1 MLMSRYDDLEIRS
14 EEVQEILGTPPA
26 WLVRFGTIIAFFT
39 IGILIL
45 VGIVV
50 KYPDTIVADIKVSST
65 DPPKKLIAEQ
75 GNYITNILVN
85 NEDTVQA
92 GQTILVFEPKA
103 NFEDILT
110 LENYLLAVERL
121 NDSFLLAFNPPVDLL
136 LGEIQEDLYEFLE
149 KQEAL
154 RISQTKRLENLSLR
168 QLERQLRNAKTTIR
182 RKKRDKAEIQKQ
194 LNLANQQFD
203 REQNLLKENLIQA
216 DRIRHTQEEI
226 LAYERSLQGIES
238 TIKNKEFE
246 IEMIE
251 DRLNG
256 AEKSGTKSTSNASLE
271 LKDSFINLQY
281 KLESWKKRYL
291 VVSPINGIVLFTNEN
306 IGEKQYVRAESEL
319 IKVVP
324 VNQKEIK
331 GKIDLNLSGS
341 GKVAEG
347 QRVVVKFKS
356 YPFPEFGAVIGKVS
370 RKGKVP
376 IDGKIPVEVTFPDGL
391 RTTTGR
397 IIETGREMPGEAEI
411 IMNKKRFVTRI
422 FENFRE
428 AIS

>member
-1 MLMSRYDDLEIRS
+1 MSRYDDLEIRS
-14 EEVQEILGTPPA
+14 EEVQEILGTPPS
-26 WLVRFGTIIAFFT
+26 WLVRFGTITAFVT
-39 IGILIL
+39 IGVLIGVGLL
-45 VGIVV
+45 VR
-50 KYPDTIVADIKVSST
+50 YPDTIVAEIKVSST
-65 DPPKKLIAEQ
+65 DPPKKLIAEE
-75 GNYITNILVN
+75 GNYITHILIN

-92 GQTILVFEPKA
+92 GQTLLVFEPKA

-121 NDSFLLAFNPPVDLL
+121 NDSFLLAFNPPGDLL

-149 KQEAL
+149 KQEGL
-154 RISQTKRLENLSLR
+154 RISQTKRLENLSIR
-168 QLERQLRNAKTTIR
+168 QLERQLSKAKTTIR
-182 RKKRDKAEIQKQ
+182 RRKRDKADIQRQ
-194 LNLANQQFD
+194 LNLAYQQFD
-203 REQNLLKENLIQA
+203 REQNLLKENLIEP
-216 DRIRHTQEEI
+216 DRLRHTQEEI
-226 LAYERSLQGIES
+226 LSYERSIQGFES
-238 TIKNKEFE
+238 TIKNKQFE
-246 IEMIE
+246 IEMIQGE
-251 DRLNG
+251 ING
-256 AEKSGTKSTSNASLE
+256 AENNSGRSTSNASLE

-281 KLESWKKRYL
+281 KLENWKKRYL

-306 IGEKQYVRAESEL
+306 IGEKQYVRAEAEL

-324 VNQKEIK
+324 VNLKEIK
-331 GKIDLNLSGS
+331 GKIDLKLGGS

-356 YPFPEFGAVIGKVS
+356 YPFPEFGAVIGIVS

-376 IDGKIPVEVTFPDGL
+376 IDGKIPIEVTFPEGL
-391 RTTTGR
+391 KTTTGR

>member
-1 MLMSRYDDLEIRS
+1 M
-14 EEVQEILGTPPA
+14 GTPPG
-26 WLVRFGTIIAFFT
+26 WLVRFGTMIAFLT
-39 IGILIL
+39 VGVLIGVGVL
-45 VGIVV
+45 VR
-50 KYPDTIVADIKVSST
+50 YPDTILVDIKVSST
-65 DPPKKLIAEQ
+65 DPPKKLIAEE
-75 GNYITNILVN
+75 GNYITHILVN

-92 GQTILVFEPKA
+92 GQTLLVFEPKA

-110 LENYLLAVERL
+110 LENYILAVERL
-121 NDSFLLAFNPPVDLL
+121 NDSFLLAFNPPGDLL

-149 KQEAL
+149 KQEGL
-154 RISQTKRLENLSLR
+154 RISQSKRLEKLSVR
-168 QLERQLRNAKTTIR
+168 QLERQLSKARTTIR
-182 RKKRDKAEIQKQ
+182 RKKREKAEIQKQ
-194 LNLANQQFD
+194 LNLANQQFG
-203 REQNLLKENLIQA
+203 REQNLLNENLISP

-238 TIKNKEFE
+238 TIKNKQFE
-246 IEMIE
+246 IEMIQGE
-251 DRLNG
+251 ISG
-256 AEKSGTKSTSNASLE
+256 AENNNSRSTSNASLE

-281 KLESWKKRYL
+281 KLENWKKRYL
-291 VVSPINGIVLFTNEN
+291 VVSPITGIVLFTNEN

-331 GKIDLNLSGS
+331 GKIDLKLSGS

-347 QRVVVKFKS
+347 QRVVVKFNS
-356 YPFPEFGAVIGKVS
+356 YPFPEFGAVIGEVS

-376 IDGKIPVEVTFPDGL
+376 IDGKIPVEVTFPEGL

-397 IIETGREMPGEAEI
+397 IIETGREMPGKAEI